1 MFPSSIGIFQISYID
16 SRSKKKYVQ
25 NFSQISLIEGLIIRC
40 ATLEM
45 IISNYVSYNT
55 MLVEDMIKPLI
66 EDAEHFFKK
75 RCKKRIFI
83 NIIN

>member
-1 MFPSSIGIFQISYID
+1 
-16 SRSKKKYVQ
+16 
-25 NFSQISLIEGLIIRC
+25 
-40 ATLEM
+40 M

-83 NIIN
+83 NIINWFLVWLTIFIAQWIIIFKQLFIR